1 MTSWKIIITD
11 KLEPNGQAILRDH
24 ADVDD
29 CNGIAAG
36 DLVSAIPN
44 YDAVIVRSRTQLTA
58 EVFVAAKRLRVAG
71 RAGVGV
77 DNIDLSAAQAHGVTV
92 VNAPTGTT
100 TAVAEHTFALMLAL
114 VRAIPRADSTMKSG
128 QWHKK
133 ALIGTEL
140 ASKTLGVI
148 GAGRIGAQVA
158 ARAAAFGM
166 QVLGNDPL
174 ESDDEIRARGF
185 EPSTLGDVYAQS
197 DFISLHVP
205 LTPETRRLIDGQ
217 ALARMK
223 KGIYIICTARGGII
237 DETALTAALE
247 SGQVAGAALDVF
259 AQEPP
264 GLSALVA
271 HPNLIATPHIASQ
284 TKEAQARTAALI
296 AGEVLAALAGEPLR
310 WQIV

>member
-1 MTSWKIIITD
+1 MTSWKIIIAD

-29 CNGIAAG
+29 CNGISAG

-58 EVFVAAKRLRVAG
+58 EVFAAASRLQVAG

-77 DNIDLSAAQAHGVTV
+77 DNIDLSAAQAHGVMV

-114 VRAIPRADSTMKSG
+114 ARAIPRADHSMKSG

-133 ALIGTEL
+133 ALIGAEL
-140 ASKTLGVI
+140 AGKTLGVI

-166 QVLGNDPL
+166 RVLGNDSL
-174 ESDDEIRARGF
+174 ESDEDIRARG
-185 EPSTLGDVYAQS
+185 SRTS
-197 DFISLHVP
+197 D
-205 LTPETRRLIDGQ
+205 
-217 ALARMK
+217 
-223 KGIYIICTARGGII
+223 
-237 DETALTAALE
+237 
-247 SGQVAGAALDVF
+247 AG
-259 AQEPP
+259 
-264 GLSALVA
+264 
-271 HPNLIATPHIASQ
+271 
-284 TKEAQARTAALI
+284 
-296 AGEVLAALAGEPLR
+296 
-310 WQIV
+310 